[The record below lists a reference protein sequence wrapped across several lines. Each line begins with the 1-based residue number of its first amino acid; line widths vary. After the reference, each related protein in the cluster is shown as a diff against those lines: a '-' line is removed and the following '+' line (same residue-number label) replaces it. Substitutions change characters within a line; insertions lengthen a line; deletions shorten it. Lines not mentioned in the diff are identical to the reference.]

1 MGDSFPRY
9 RAAAVQMAPVWMDR
23 EATTEKVVQL
33 AQEAGAKGA
42 KLIVFPEVIIPGT
55 PHWIW
60 KEPERYDYYAELFK
74 NSVEVPSPTVAR
86 LGEAARQADAY
97 VVIGVN
103 ERAGKTL
110 YNTMLFFDRQGQL
123 LGKRRKLMGT
133 YVEKTIWGMG
143 GGSDLPVFATELGKL
158 GGLIC
163 RENFS
168 NLSRHGLAIQ
178 GEEIHAAIW
187 LAGSSRRGGLF
198 NRWIEASCVS
208 HAVSSQTHVVACQAC
223 SSEKEIELFKLEG
236 PGGWS
241 AIISPRGEIVAGP
254 LGDGEGIV
262 VGEIDL
268 EAAVASYPVWDETG
282 YHARPDV
289 FKVLIN
295 REPYTCVVGEFQ
307 PRREDT

>member
-1 MGDSFPRY
+1 MADSFPRY
-9 RAAAVQMAPVWMDR
+9 SAAAVQMAPVWMDR
-23 EATTEKVVQL
+23 DATTEKVVGL
-33 AQEAGAKGA
+33 VQEAASKGA

-60 KEPERYDYYAELFK
+60 KDPERYDYYATLFK
-74 NSVEVPSPTVAR
+74 NSVEIPGPTVTR

-97 VVIGVN
+97 VVIGIN

-110 YNTMLFFDRQGQL
+110 YNSMLFFDRRGQL
-123 LGKRRKLMGT
+123 IGKRRKLMGT

-143 GGSDLPVFATELGKL
+143 GGNDLPVFSTELGKI

-168 NLSRHGLAIQ
+168 NLSRHGLAAQ
-178 GEEIHAAIW
+178 GEEVHAAVW

-198 NRWIEASCVS
+198 NRWIEVSCVS

-223 SSEKEIELFKLEG
+223 ASDTEIKLFNLAG

-241 AIISPRGEIVAGP
+241 AIISPLGEIVAGP
-254 LGDGEGIV
+254 LGEGEGIL

-268 EAAVASYPVWDETG
+268 EAAVSSYPLWDEIG
-282 YHARPDV
+282 YHGRPDV

-295 REPYTCVVGEFQ
+295 REPYAEGVEEL
-307 PRREDT
+307 PRHRQET

>member
-1 MGDSFPRY
+1 MGDTFPRY
-9 RAAAVQMAPVWMDR
+9 LAAAVQMAPVWMDR
-23 EATTEKVVQL
+23 EATTEKVIQL
-33 AQEAGAKGA
+33 IQEASAKGA

-74 NSVEVPSPTVAR
+74 NSVDVPSPTVTR

-97 VVIGVN
+97 VVIGIN
-103 ERAGKTL
+103 ERAGKAL
-110 YNTMLFFDRQGQL
+110 YNSMLFFDRRGQL

-143 GGSDLPVFATELGKL
+143 GGNDLPVFPTELGKL

-168 NLSRHGLAIQ
+168 NLSRHELAAQ
-178 GEEIHAAIW
+178 GEEVHAAVW
-187 LAGSSRRGGLF
+187 LAGSARRGALF

-208 HAVSSQTHVVACQAC
+208 HAVSSQTFVIACQAC
-223 SSEKEIELFKLEG
+223 ASDKEMELFKLDG

-241 AIISPRGEIVAGP
+241 AIISPKGEIIAGP
-254 LGDGEGIV
+254 LEKGEGIL

-268 EAAVASYPVWDETG
+268 ETAVSSYPLWDEIG
-282 YHARPDV
+282 YHGRPDV
-289 FKVLIN
+289 FKLLVN
-295 REPYTCVVGEFQ
+295 REPYTETSGEFHA
-307 PRREDT
+307 RRDET